1 MLRKIAISPESI
13 NYCDPDAAEN
23 VTLTVSLNQARTILA
38 ALDRR
43 CDDLHLAVL
52 AKGGCPELLA
62 EVKAT
67 YQSIDRQVFQAK

>member
-43 CDDLHLAVL
+43 CDDLHLDHRL
-52 AKGGCPELLA
+52 PIERKA
-62 EVKAT
+62 EA
-67 YQSIDRQVFQAK
+67 